1 MKKIQRRKIIHMKT
15 IQRIIQ
21 IKAIQRRKMIHMKT
35 IQNMKMILMKIYLPS
50 ELSSRQGGSH
60 PLYFCSSTCLS
71 PGSRPGVI

>member
-1 MKKIQRRKIIHMKT
+1 MKTIQRRKIHTKT

-35 IQNMKMILMKIYLPS
+35 IQNSKMIRMKIYLPS